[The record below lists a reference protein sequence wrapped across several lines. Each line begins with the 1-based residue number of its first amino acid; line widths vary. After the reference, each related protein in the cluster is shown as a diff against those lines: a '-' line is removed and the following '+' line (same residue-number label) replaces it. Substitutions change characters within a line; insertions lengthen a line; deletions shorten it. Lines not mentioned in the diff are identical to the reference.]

1 MKWEPHVFV
10 FHVTTAR
17 DKAVDFMNKQNK
29 LTSTKTRRDHQRNI
43 ERKSYD
49 TYIYNKVSLLSVSVR
64 LDFALNSDTIE

>member
-1 MKWEPHVFV
+1 
-10 FHVTTAR
+10 
-17 DKAVDFMNKQNK
+17 MNKQNK